1 MSGFLKTILSRK
13 KHLHHRLICLLSTPF
28 LQVGVAVYISRGVAR
43 HYLGQTKIWVRSLA
57 YVLEKCECK
66 RQILYHFW
74 ATVTSNGS
82 AAAMLWDHCPIY
94 PVCLS
99 VTLGYSG
106 QTVNGWMKSA
116 TCYRGSPRS
125 AHATLCYI
133 GTHSPSFPKEWRTAA
148 RPFSAHVYCGQMAK
162 WIKMQLGK
170 RIVLD
175 GDPASL
181 QKGGT
186 APIFGHVYFGQ
197 NAGYIRI
204 PLGTEAGLSLSLRD
218 IVLDGDPAPLP

>member
-1 MSGFLKTILSRK
+1 
-13 KHLHHRLICLLSTPF
+13 
-28 LQVGVAVYISRGVAR
+28 
-43 HYLGQTKIWVRSLA
+43 
-57 YVLEKCECK
+57 
-66 RQILYHFW
+66 
-74 ATVTSNGS
+74 
-82 AAAMLWDHCPIY
+82 
-94 PVCLS
+94 
-99 VTLGYSG
+99 
-106 QTVNGWMKSA
+106 
-116 TCYRGSPRS
+116 
-125 AHATLCYI
+125 
-133 GTHSPSFPKEWRTAA
+133 
-148 RPFSAHVYCGQMAK
+148 MAK